1 MADYSKLI
9 ALIDEIKN
17 ADSFGEWA
25 GGDLQ
30 ADGVRGD
37 GAQTDDN
44 RGDGAQADGIRSDGT
59 QPDSVREMP
68 YISYNEIVHHLLDAM
83 ESCRGNHRGDRFR
96 NNIETCSLPW
106 DTNIF
111 SYDITHA
118 DEQCI
123 LALLDTAFRQ
133 ERFCEGTVLKALKEG
148 YVLRWLER
156 LVELTES

>member
-9 ALIDEIKN
+9 ALIDEIRN

-30 ADGVRGD
+30 TD
-37 GAQTDDN
+37 AQTP
-44 RGDGAQADGIRSDGT
+44 G
-59 QPDSVREMP
+59 VREMS
-68 YISYNEIVHHLLDAM
+68 YISYNEIVYHLRNAM
-83 ESCRGNHRGDRFR
+83 ESCRDDHRRDHRGDRAHSS
-96 NNIETCSLPW
+96 NLAW
-106 DTNIF
+106 DTNVF
-111 SYDITHA
+111 SYDVTHA

-156 LVELTES
+156 LAELTEDSN

>member
-25 GGDLQ
+25 GGDLRNDGACA
-30 ADGVRGD
+30 AD
-37 GAQTDDN
+37 AQTD
-44 RGDGAQADGIRSDGT
+44 G
-59 QPDSVREMP
+59 VREMP

-83 ESCRGNHRGDRFR
+83 ESCRNDHRGNHRSDR
-96 NNIETCSLPW
+96 THSSLAW
-106 DTNIF
+106 DTNVF

-118 DEQCI
+118 DEQYI
-123 LALLDTAFRQ
+123 LALLDAAFRQ

-156 LVELTES
+156 LAELTES